1 MVKIHKLNLINL
13 LLKRIYPSKIVEDV
27 NLSNNQSGSMLEDI
41 ELGSGCV
48 ATMGATTQ
56 PTMAQKELNMNDILN
71 SKMINKAIELFQP
84 ETQIRV
90 KSKL

>member
-1 MVKIHKLNLINL
+1 MV
-13 LLKRIYPSKIVEDV
+13 S
-27 NLSNNQSGSMLEDI
+27 SMIEDI

-48 ATMGATTQ
+48 TNMGMVTE
-56 PTMAQKELNMNDILN
+56 PTLAQKELNIDDILN
-71 SKMINKAIELFQP
+71 SKMVNKAIELFQP

>member
-1 MVKIHKLNLINL
+1 MI
-13 LLKRIYPSKIVEDV
+13 
-27 NLSNNQSGSMLEDI
+27 EDI

-48 ATMGATTQ
+48 ANMGVTIQ

-71 SKMINKAIELFQP
+71 SKMVTKAIELFQP

>member
-1 MVKIHKLNLINL
+1 MI
-13 LLKRIYPSKIVEDV
+13 
-27 NLSNNQSGSMLEDI
+27 EDI

-48 ATMGATTQ
+48 ATMGATSA
-56 PTMAQKELNMNDILN
+56 PSLAQKEVSINDVLN
-71 SKMINKAIELFQP
+71 SSFVNKAIELFQP